1 MQTPSLDDLLIAAG
15 EAPPETRIEYRDRIA
30 AYGGEAIVR
39 LLRPEWI
46 GDSTYAAFAIRTIT
60 KAAAFGAKQDAVSA
74 LRGAL
79 ASAATETLRGD
90 IASALAALG
99 DKRTGKPSKSAKAPP
114 VRSTARSLEDLVEG
128 RCYSRT
134 ELHDSL
140 GGNRETGI
148 SYPAGGNHCLLF
160 SDPGKVS
167 EYGYADAPMGEDG
180 YRYFGH
186 WYGSGDMAMTRG
198 NKAVLNRSP
207 ELYLFTSAKCG
218 YVFRGQFECRDWE
231 NERAAREGRS
241 DMAIVFNL
249 RRVQS

>member
-1 MQTPSLDDLLIAAG
+1 MQTTSLDDLLIAAG
-15 EAPPETRIEYRDRIA
+15 EAPPESRIEFRDSIA
-30 AYGGEAIVR
+30 AHGREAIDR
-39 LLRPEWI
+39 LVSPEWI
-46 GDSTYAAFAIRTIT
+46 GDPKYAAFAIRTIT
-60 KAAAFGAKQDAVSA
+60 KAAAFGAKHEAVNA
-74 LRGAL
+74 LR
-79 ASAATETLRGD
+79 
-90 IASALAALG
+90 SALAAAANESQRGDITAALASLG
-99 DKRTGKPSKSAKAPP
+99 DKLAKDPNKSATVPRT
-114 VRSTARSLEDLVEG
+114 RSTALSLEGLVVG

-148 SYPAGGNHCLLF
+148 SYPADGNHCLLF
-160 SDPGKVS
+160 SDPGKVT

-186 WYGSGDMAMTRG
+186 WYGSGDMTMTRG
-198 NKAVLNRSP
+198 NKAVLDRSP

-249 RRVQS
+249 RRVQT

>member
-1 MQTPSLDDLLIAAG
+1 VQTTSLDDLLIAAG
-15 EAPPETRIEYRDRIA
+15 EAPPESRIEFRDSIA
-30 AYGGEAIVR
+30 AFGREAVDR
-39 LLRPEWI
+39 LVSPEWI
-46 GDSTYAAFAIRTIT
+46 GDPKYAAFAIRTIT
-60 KAAAFGAKQDAVSA
+60 KAAAFGAKHEAVNA

-79 ASAATETLRGD
+79 ATAANETQRAD

-99 DKRTGKPSKSAKAPP
+99 DKHTGNPSKSAKAPR
-114 VRSTARSLEDLVEG
+114 VRSTALSLEDLVIG

-160 SDPGKVS
+160 SDPGKVT

-186 WYGSGDMAMTRG
+186 WYGSGDMTMARG
-198 NKAVLNRSP
+198 NKAVLERSP

-218 YVFRGQFECRDWE
+218 HVFRGRFECIDWE

-249 RRVQS
+249 RRVQT

>member
-1 MQTPSLDDLLIAAG
+1 VQTPSLDDLLIAAG

-30 AYGGEAIVR
+30 AFGREAIDR
-39 LLRPEWI
+39 LLTAEWI
-46 GDSTYAAFAIRTIT
+46 GDPTYAGFAIRTIT
-60 KAAAFGAKQDAVSA
+60 KAAAFGARHEVVTA

-79 ASAATETLRGD
+79 ANAASETQRGD

-99 DKRTGKPSKSAKAPP
+99 DKHPASASKSAKTPRL
-114 VRSTARSLEDLVEG
+114 RSTALSLADLVVG

-140 GGNRETGI
+140 GGSRETGI

-160 SDPGKVS
+160 SDPGKAT
-167 EYGYADAPMGEDG
+167 EYGYADAPVGDGG

-186 WYGSGDMAMTRG
+186 WFGSGDMTMTRG
-198 NKAVLNRSP
+198 NKAVLERSP
-207 ELYLFTSAKCG
+207 ELYLFTSATCG
-218 YVFRGQFECRDWE
+218 HVFRGRYECRDWE
-231 NERAAREGRS
+231 NERAARDGRS

-249 RRVQS
+249 RRVHP